1 MLRPETFPETMEQAE
16 MRTATRLWATIL
28 VAASLIWTPPG
39 ARAAVLIRDAG
50 IEHAL
55 SQLARPVLNA
65 AGLSPGRVQV
75 LVVRDSSLNAFIVDN
90 RHIFI
95 HSGMLLRMKDAAMLQ
110 AVIAHEAAHIANGHI
125 LRRGVNAGMANTV
138 AGLGIALAAAVAAA
152 GQPDAA
158 AGLGAGMSGAASR
171 VFMSHTR
178 AEESAADTSGLR
190 YMARAGV
197 PPAAFADVMEMF
209 RGQEVLS
216 AGRQDPYARTHPLTR
231 DRLRAIEA
239 RIAALE
245 GQTATSDKEA
255 DYWYARATGKLSAFL
270 RAPGW
275 TLPRAE
281 NAAAPDIAMMR
292 KAVAYHR
299 MPDAERAIAAAG
311 KLAAMRPQD
320 PFVHELHGQILLE
333 NRRIDPAVAA
343 YRRATELAPKNAMIL
358 AGMGRALLAAG
369 RPAAAMEAL
378 ERSRARDFRNPR
390 MLRDLAS
397 AYAQRE
403 RPGMAALVTA
413 ERYALIGRLEDAEI
427 NARRAENLLP
437 RGSSAWLRAQDV
449 ISAAEAELDKR
460 R

>member
-1 MLRPETFPETMEQAE
+1 MATGA
-16 MRTATRLWATIL
+16 ATRLWATIL
-28 VAASLIWTPPG
+28 LAVSLVWTTPP
-39 ARAAVLIRDAG
+39 ALRAAVLIRDAG

-55 SQLARPVLNA
+55 SELARPVLNA
-65 AGLSPGRVQV
+65 AGLSPGRVRV
-75 LVVRDSSLNAFIVDN
+75 LVVRDSSLNAFVVDN

-125 LRRGVNAGMANTV
+125 LRRGLNAGMANTV

-152 GQPDAA
+152 GQSEAA
-158 AGLGAGMSGAASR
+158 AGIGAGISGSASR

-178 AEESAADTSGLR
+178 AEESAADASGLR

-197 PPAAFADVMEMF
+197 PPQAFAKVMELF
-209 RGQEVLS
+209 RGQEALS
-216 AGRQDPYARTHPLTR
+216 TGRQDPYARTHPLSR

-245 GQTATSDKEA
+245 GQTAAPDANA

-275 TLPRAE
+275 TLPRVDDSRS
-281 NAAAPDIAMMR
+281 PDIALMR

-299 MPDAERAIAAAG
+299 MPDAKRAIAAAG
-311 KLAAMRPQD
+311 ELARMRPQD
-320 PFVHELHGQILLE
+320 PFVHELRGQILLE
-333 NRRIDPAVAA
+333 NRRVDPAVAA
-343 YRRATELAPKNAMIL
+343 YRRAAELAPENAMVL
-358 AGMGRALLAAG
+358 AGLGRALLAAG
-369 RPAAAMEAL
+369 RPGAAL
-378 ERSRARDFRNPR
+378 EVLERARVRDFRNPR

-397 AYAQRE
+397 AHAQRDN
-403 RPGMAALVTA
+403 PGMAALVTA
-413 ERYALIGRLEDAEI
+413 ERYALTGRLEDAET

-437 RGSSAWLRAQDV
+437 RGSAAWLRAQDV
-449 ISAAEAELDKR
+449 ISAAQAELDKR

>member
-1 MLRPETFPETMEQAE
+1 

-28 VAASLIWTPPG
+28 VAVSLIWTPPA
-39 ARAAVLIRDAG
+39 ARAAVLIRDAA

-55 SQLARPVLNA
+55 SELARPVLNA

-75 LVVRDSSLNAFIVDN
+75 LVVRDSSLNAFVVDN

-95 HSGMLLRMKDAAMLQ
+95 HSGMLLRMKDAEMLQ
-110 AVIAHEAAHIANGHI
+110 SVIAHEAAHIANGHI
-125 LRRGVNAGMANTV
+125 LRRGLNAGMANTV
-138 AGLGIALAAAVAAA
+138 AGLGIALAAAVAMA
-152 GQPDAA
+152 GQPEAA
-158 AGLGAGMSGAASR
+158 AGLGAGMSGSASH

-178 AEESAADTSGLR
+178 AEESAADASGLR

-197 PPAAFADVMEMF
+197 PPGAFADVMEMF

-216 AGRQDPYARTHPLTR
+216 SGRQDPYARTHPLTR

-239 RIAALE
+239 RVAALDR
-245 GQTATSDKEA
+245 QTAAPDSNA

-275 TLPRAE
+275 TLPRLDDSLT
-281 NAAAPDIAMMR
+281 PDIALMR

-299 MPDAERAIAAAG
+299 MPDVARAISAVDE
-311 KLAAMRPQD
+311 LARMRPQD
-320 PFVHELHGQILLE
+320 PFVHELRGQILLE
-333 NRRIDPAVAA
+333 SRRTDAAVAA
-343 YRRATELAPKNAMIL
+343 YRRAAELAPENAMVL

-369 RPAAAMEAL
+369 RPGAALDAL
-378 ERSRARDFRNPR
+378 ERARAQDFRDPR
-390 MLRDLAS
+390 MLRDLAG
-397 AYAQRE
+397 AYAQRD
-403 RPGMAALVTA
+403 RPGMAALITA

-449 ISAAEAELDKR
+449 VSATEAELDKR